1 MKMNIKKEKLF
12 VILTPALCLLLF
24 LKSLT
29 GEICHVIFGVLFV
42 TMTVVHVGKQLCKL
56 KYKKFPIRMVDW
68 ILLTALALVFLSGM
82 LLHPLRGMLAIKI
95 LHKIS
100 SVFLAAVMIVHML
113 QHGKEKLW
121 IALGF
126 ICLGLGTVGIVL
138 PVLPTVPF
146 YMATAFF
153 FAKGS
158 KKLHDWFIG
167 TELYKKHL
175 DSFVKQR
182 VMTMSTK
189 LRITCTVTAIM
200 AVSFLC
206 MKNVPVGRI
215 CLAVVWIWHFW
226 YFFFRIRTIT
236 PEKADAE

>member
-1 MKMNIKKEKLF
+1 MKMKRNEKNEKRF
-12 VILTPALCLLLF
+12 VQMVNWLLLADLAVAF
-24 LKSLT
+24 LT
-29 GEICHVIFGVLFV
+29 G
-42 TMTVVHVGKQLCKL
+42 
-56 KYKKFPIRMVDW
+56 
-68 ILLTALALVFLSGM
+68 ILLYPFPEVLAVSALHKLSAVLLVLGVIVHLVQHKARGIM
-82 LLHPLRGMLAIKI
+82 NRCPLRVI
-95 LHKIS
+95 
-100 SVFLAAVMIVHML
+100 
-113 QHGKEKLW
+113 W
-121 IALGF
+121 IAVGF
-126 ICLGLGTVGIVL
+126 VCLGLGTLGIVL
-138 PVLPTVPF
+138 PILPTVPF
-146 YMATAFF
+146 YMATAFC
-153 FAKGS
+153 FAKSS

-182 VMTMSTK
+182 AMTMSTK